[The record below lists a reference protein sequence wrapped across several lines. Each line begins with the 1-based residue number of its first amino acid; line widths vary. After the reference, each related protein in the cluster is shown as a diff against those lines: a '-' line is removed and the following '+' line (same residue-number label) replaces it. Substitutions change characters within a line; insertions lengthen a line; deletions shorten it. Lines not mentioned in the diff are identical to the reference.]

1 MRQSFFIIGPEA
13 AILAISL
20 TSSVALRPF
29 LLTHSPHWP
38 GAEQLDGGDAEDGQE
53 GEKPTNKKDKKVTL
67 RDYERRELLE
77 KGAEKAFGGDSD
89 SDDNDDA
96 NAVGDRTYVE
106 EQADLKSAFR
116 DIDVV

>member
-1 MRQSFFIIGPEA
+1 
-13 AILAISL
+13 
-20 TSSVALRPF
+20 
-29 LLTHSPHWP
+29 
-38 GAEQLDGGDAEDGQE
+38 
-53 GEKPTNKKDKKVTL
+53 
-67 RDYERRELLE
+67 LE

-96 NAVGDRTYVE
+96 NAVGDKTYVE